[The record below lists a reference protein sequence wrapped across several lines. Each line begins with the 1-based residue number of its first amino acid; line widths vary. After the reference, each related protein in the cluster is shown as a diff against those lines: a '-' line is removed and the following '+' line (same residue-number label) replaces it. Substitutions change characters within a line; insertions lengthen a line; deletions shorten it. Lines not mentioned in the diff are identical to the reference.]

1 MPINPCTEQVNLS
14 VKSIVSIIFAYQ
26 VLIWY
31 NKKTEGD
38 FMQIVND
45 IKPVTYLK
53 SRTADVLK
61 YINETHRPMIITQ
74 NGEAKAV
81 IQDPKSYEDM
91 KNALAIMKLLSFS
104 EEDIRRGNFH
114 SEEEVFDSVEALL
127 NK

>member
-1 MPINPCTEQVNLS
+1 
-14 VKSIVSIIFAYQ
+14 
-26 VLIWY
+26 
-31 NKKTEGD
+31 
-38 FMQIVND
+38 MQIIND

-53 SRTADVLK
+53 SKAADVLK
-61 YINETHRPMIITQ
+61 HINETHRPMIITQ

-104 EEDIRRGNFH
+104 EEDIRSRNLH
-114 SEEEVFDSVEALL
+114 TEEDVFGSVEELL